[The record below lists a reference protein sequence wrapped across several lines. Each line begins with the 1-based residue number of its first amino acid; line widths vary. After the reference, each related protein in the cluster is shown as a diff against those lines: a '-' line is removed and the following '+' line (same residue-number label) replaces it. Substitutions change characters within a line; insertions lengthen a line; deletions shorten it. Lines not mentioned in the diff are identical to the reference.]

1 MVLNISTAWGF
12 TWDCGYAGAA
22 RVSAWDVLRRNAPNT
37 PQTEIPGGP
46 TAANAPRAETQTAPF
61 IVQKPL
67 ALTEPGALADAAACK
82 LGPLSSIA
90 A

>member
-1 MVLNISTAWGF
+1 MGF
-12 TWDCGYAGAA
+12 TWDCGCAEAA
-22 RVSAWDVLRRNAPNT
+22 RVSAWGVLRRNAPNT

-46 TAANAPRAETQTAPF
+46 TAANAPRAESQTAPF

-67 ALTEPGALADAAACK
+67 ALTEPGALANAAACE
-82 LGPLSSIA
+82 LGPLAGIA